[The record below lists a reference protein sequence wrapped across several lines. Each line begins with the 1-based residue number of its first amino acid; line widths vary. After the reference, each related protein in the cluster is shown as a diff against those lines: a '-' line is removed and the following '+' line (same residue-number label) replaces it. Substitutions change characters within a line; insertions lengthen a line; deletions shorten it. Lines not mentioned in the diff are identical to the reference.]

1 MDWVTTST
9 ILDRLRDFQNQS
21 AWGQFAERFRTPL
34 ISFARKMGL
43 TSADA
48 EDAAQE
54 ILLTF
59 AQKYRNGDYDP
70 AKCRLS
76 HWLFG
81 IAYRQILGA
90 RRKLARQR
98 AKAAAGADTS
108 FWAALPGEDE
118 AARQWDQEWEQAL
131 FRQCLQ
137 RVRGEVKS
145 TTLRVFELLVLGK
158 RPADEVAAE
167 LGMTRNAVF
176 VAKHRV
182 LSRLRALRSEW
193 EDLA

>member
-59 AQKYRNGDYDP
+59 AQKYRNGDYNP
-70 AKCRLS
+70 AKGRLS

-98 AKAAAGADTS
+98 VKAAAGGDSS
-108 FWAALPGEDE
+108 FWATLPDEDE